1 MASHQSR
8 RKGNSFLRL
17 IHPLLDH
24 PNFYTLS
31 PRATKLL
38 ITLAGQYRGT
48 NNGDLC
54 ATFSVLKSKG
64 WTSNDQIR
72 KGLNEL
78 LERGFIIKTRQGRR
92 PNVAS
97 LYAITWEAIDECGGK
112 LEVKSTKTA
121 LNNWKKEPPNKP
133 KLTFS
138 DHRHTVHTTPPHGGL
153 EHEKVVSLH
162 RHTVHREQK

>member
-1 MASHQSR
+1 MGNQNYR
-8 RKGNSFLRL
+8 GKGHSFLRL

-24 PNFYTLS
+24 PNFDALS
-31 PRATKLL
+31 GRAAKLL
-38 ITLAGQYRGT
+38 LAIASQYRGT

-54 ATFSVLKSKG
+54 ATFSVLKRKG
-64 WTSNDQIR
+64 WTSNDQLR
-72 KGLNEL
+72 KGLDEL
-78 LERGFIIKTRQGRR
+78 LERGFLIKTRQGRR

-97 LYAITWEAIDECGGK
+97 LYAITWESIDECGGK

-121 LNNWKKEPPNKP
+121 PNNWKKEPPEKP

-138 DHRHTVHTTPPHGGL
+138 DHRHTGHTTPPHGGR

-162 RHTVHREQK
+162 RHTVQYGQK